1 MIDFDEVFA
10 PMAGLETIRLLINLA
25 AAYGWEVHHLDVKT
39 VLSHGELKKVVYV
52 LQPEGFEKKG
62 EEHKVCKLNKALYGL
77 QQAPR
82 AWNTKLNNILLWME
96 FKKCTKDPSM
106 YRKMIN
112 IHLLMVAV
120 YVNDLFVTRTNN
132 GIIDEFKTMMA
143 EKFDMSDLGRL
154 TYYLGIEVCQHG
166 EGITLNQNRYAQKIL
181 QEAGMSKCN
190 LVHTQMEAGV
200 KLSRADVER
209 EIDAT

>member
-82 AWNTKLNNILLWME
+82 AWNTKLNNILLEME
-96 FKKCTKDPSM
+96 FKKCIKEPSL

-112 IHLLMVAV
+112 INLLVVAV
-120 YVNDLFVTRTNN
+120 YVDDLFVTGTNK
-132 GIIDEFKTMMA
+132 GIIDEFEAMMA
-143 EKFDMSDLGRL
+143 AKFDMSDLGRL

-166 EGITLNQNRYAQKIL
+166 KGITLNQNRYAQKQL
-181 QEAGMSKCN
+181 QEAGMRQCN
-190 LVHTQMEAGV
+190 LVHTPMEVGL
-200 KLSRADVER
+200 KLSKVDEER
-209 EIDAT
+209 